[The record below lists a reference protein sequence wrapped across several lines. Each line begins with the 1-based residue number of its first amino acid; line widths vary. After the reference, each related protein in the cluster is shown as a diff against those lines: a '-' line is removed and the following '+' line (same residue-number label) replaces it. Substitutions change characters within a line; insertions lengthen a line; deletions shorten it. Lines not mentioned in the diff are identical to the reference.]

1 MGNFKTITNQRYF
14 NKFNLKLIM
23 ENTHPIPFE
32 GKEIRKEWYN
42 QEWYFSIVDVI
53 EVLTDST
60 SPKTYWA
67 KLKDKELKSSGQSFP
82 FTEQLKLK
90 SSDGKKYKTD
100 CANTEGVLRIVMS
113 VSSPKAEPLKLWL
126 AQVGSERIQETENPE
141 LGYERMTEIYRAKGY
156 PDEWIKE
163 RLQSI
168 DTRKRLTDEWKN
180 RGVKEGQ
187 EYSVLT
193 AIIAKGT
200 FGLTPK
206 EHKELKSLTK
216 PAQNLRDH
224 MTPLEL
230 IFTSLGE
237 ETTRQLAIKGNA
249 KGFNENQ
256 DKAMIGGK
264 TAGELLGTFEERT
277 GLTVVSSDNFLGL
290 KSGDKPD
297 ELPPSDTPT
306 LF

>member
-1 MGNFKTITNQRYF
+1 MEE
-14 NKFNLKLIM
+14 NKDL
-23 ENTHPIPFE
+23 IPFE
-32 GKEIRKEWYN
+32 GKPIRKVWHDDEWH
-42 QEWYFSIVDVI
+42 FSIVDVI
-53 EVLTDST
+53 EVLTDSPT
-60 SPKTYWA
+60 PKTYWE
-67 KLKDKELKSSGQSFP
+67 KLKKKELFEPSPISGRF
-82 FTEQLKLK
+82 KLIAK
-90 SSDGKKYKTD
+90 DGKNRLTD
-100 CANTEGVLRIVMS
+100 CANTKGILRIAMS

-126 AQVGSERIQETENPE
+126 AEIGMERIQETENPE
-141 LGYERMTEIYRAKGY
+141 LLTKRQIELYRAKGY
-156 PDEWIKE
+156 PDEWIEK
-163 RLQSI
+163 RMDTI
-168 DTRKRLTDEWKN
+168 DKRNKLTDEWKN

-187 EYSVLT
+187 EYSILT

-237 ETTRQLAIKGNA
+237 ETTRQLAIKENA
-249 KGFNENQ
+249 TGFNENQ
-256 DKAMIGGK
+256 SKAIIGGK

-290 KSGDKPD
+290 KGGDKPD
-297 ELPPSDTPT
+297 ELPPSDDIPKK
-306 LF
+306 